1 MARLGFKKNGWVG
14 AILIISLFSI
24 MMLKQVY
31 AAQDQQIQETGTSP
45 TRSETQTVAE
55 TTAESPDASASQEL
69 TAKTATAPEK
79 QAETQQVVAKRAR
92 VMAALLNKD
101 FSYNPANMIDPF
113 VSFIVQQAVPG
124 EARISREDEDLEPK
138 PQMPLTPLQKMAV
151 GQIQRG
157 FKAVLWGE
165 MGMRALIEDDAG
177 KGYIV
182 AVGTPLGGNNG
193 IVTDIQND
201 RLVIQQDIWDAKLKQ
216 MVPSNVEIKLSKI
229 AEKR

>member
-1 MARLGFKKNGWVG
+1 MALLGFKKNGWVG
-14 AILIISLFSI
+14 VIFLVSCFSC
-24 MMLKQVY
+24 MLLSQVY
-31 AAQDQQIQETGTSP
+31 AAQEQVQEAGTSP
-45 TRSETQTVAE
+45 TPSGTQTVAE
-55 TTAESPDASASQEL
+55 SAAESSAASA
-69 TAKTATAPEK
+69 APEA
-79 QAETQQVVAKRAR
+79 QVVTQQVVAKRAR

-101 FSYNPANMIDPF
+101 FSYNPENMVDPF
-113 VSFIVQQAVPG
+113 VSFVVQQTAPA

-216 MVPSNVEIKLSKI
+216 MVPSNVEIKLTKI

>member
-1 MARLGFKKNGWVG
+1 MALLGFKKNGWVG
-14 AILIISLFSI
+14 VIFLVSCFSF
-24 MMLKQVY
+24 MMPKQIY
-31 AAQDQQIQETGTSP
+31 AAADPTQETGTSP
-45 TRSETQTVAE
+45 TPSETQTVAE
-55 TTAESPDASASQEL
+55 SATEPSAASASQVL
-69 TAKTATAPEK
+69 TTQAAATPEA
-79 QAETQQVVAKRAR
+79 QAVTQQVLAKRAR

-101 FSYNPANMIDPF
+101 FSYDPENMVDPF
-113 VSFIVQQAVPG
+113 MSFVVQQSAPT
-124 EARISREDEDLEPK
+124 EARMSREDEDLEPQ

-201 RLVIQQDIWDAKLKQ
+201 RLVIQQDIWDARLKQ
-216 MVPSNVEIKLSKI
+216 MVPSSVEIKLTKI

>member
-1 MARLGFKKNGWVG
+1 M
-14 AILIISLFSI
+14 
-24 MMLKQVY
+24 
-31 AAQDQQIQETGTSP
+31 
-45 TRSETQTVAE
+45 
-55 TTAESPDASASQEL
+55 
-69 TAKTATAPEK
+69 
-79 QAETQQVVAKRAR
+79 
-92 VMAALLNKD
+92 
-101 FSYNPANMIDPF
+101 
-113 VSFIVQQAVPG
+113 
-124 EARISREDEDLEPK
+124 SREDEDLEPQ

-201 RLVIQQDIWDAKLKQ
+201 RLVIQQDIWDARLKQ
-216 MVPSNVEIKLSKI
+216 MVPSSVEIKLTKI

>member
-1 MARLGFKKNGWVG
+1 
-14 AILIISLFSI
+14 
-24 MMLKQVY
+24 MLLSQVY
-31 AAQDQQIQETGTSP
+31 AAQDQVQEAGTSP
-45 TRSETQTVAE
+45 TPSGTQTVAE
-55 TTAESPDASASQEL
+55 SAAESSAASAVHEL
-69 TAKTATAPEK
+69 TAETATTPEA
-79 QAETQQVVAKRAR
+79 QVVTQQVVAKRAR

-101 FSYNPANMIDPF
+101 FSYNPENMVDPF
-113 VSFIVQQAVPG
+113 VSFVVQQTAPA

-216 MVPSNVEIKLSKI
+216 MVPSNVEIKLTKI